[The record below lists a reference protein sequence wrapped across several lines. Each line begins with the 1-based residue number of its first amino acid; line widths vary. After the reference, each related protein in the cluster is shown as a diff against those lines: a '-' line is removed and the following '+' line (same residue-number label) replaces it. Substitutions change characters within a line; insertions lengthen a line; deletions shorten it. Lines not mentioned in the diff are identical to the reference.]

1 MEFQPTLVAYLSFLT
16 EITRERLRGFVF
28 FGGAFFRFFDG
39 FGFGAAAFLFFAFGF
54 GAVFFLIGF
63 GFDCFCFGCGSP
75 AFSSGTFSSGGI
87 GTISSGGIGT
97 FPSGGIGTFPSGG
110 IGTTNRFFFYR
121 NYNGIVYLCGTAR
134 KKQVQ
139 SLVKGLS
146 SPT

>member
-39 FGFGAAAFLFFAFGF
+39 FGFGAAAFLFFGFGF

-75 AFSSGTFSSGGI
+75 AFSSGTFSSGG
-87 GTISSGGIGT
+87 S
-97 FPSGGIGTFPSGG
+97 TFPSGG
-110 IGTTNRFFFYR
+110 IGTTNSFFFYR